1 MYFQESPISFSVIK
15 SATSLTLPSDVSTLT
30 VNKGNNSF
38 NELSA
43 SNFEVKFVDADLVA
57 LGEELTPSIQVV
69 SSGPEH
75 PFVFE
80 IANYSDSST
89 GFITWLLSLDESKTI
104 EPGTYE
110 ITFSV
115 ANKAGQT
122 FTFNN
127 DSQKVT
133 VSVVNNPPSI
143 VLPSA
148 VTTLDRVLTVSSNNG
163 DKFNEISSNSFVV
176 QFNDLDFTST
186 ISENLQL
193 NLLVNGAI
201 ETTSPNFSSSLLETN
216 NIDGY
221 VKFNIQL
228 IKEQN
233 TIGDSYLLE
242 FVVVDS
248 NSNTITFGDDNKV
261 TVKVVQPLPGDL
273 EFSLTNNVSMKE
285 KESKTITVTPLTGSS
300 AFFVN
305 SLTWRVGGYLL
316 ANLPAK
322 LDGLSVVASED
333 GDELNLTLTADY
345 MTATDN
351 SNKDVSITVSA
362 TNSTGESVEELL
374 TVTVEDYKPKFTFIG
389 DAIQNWDSFNLSV
402 QLDENSVD
410 NTKPTIS
417 SFNVDSYDELNI
429 EFTMTENS
437 AGDYSIVVNYTNS
450 DDLNMIALV
459 PLAVTL
465 TDNSGAIY
473 SETFNVWMVPDI
485 VLQPMVEKKTKTQ
498 QIVYNDV
505 TGTGL
510 TVDLPV
516 KTGDYLNTYSS
527 INMQNISI
535 NLSTAPG
542 DLVEHG
548 PDPIGNDSRAFKE
561 FKVEIATSFAGTQV
575 ISDLDII
582 VYNDQDLDGIHDLL
596 DFDNDNDGISDSQEN
611 EFYDNGYDRND
622 PNKPIEFDVD
632 EVREKVFKEITFF
645 GTQFGK
651 TRFVSCN
658 FKGAL
663 FKECT
668 FVGAQNKFLN
678 CNMNNVRFEN
688 IVGSDGA
695 IMKSLTTFRQHL
707 RVSEEVFKINFNIEV
722 ETGETKYVF
731 TITLKDTGLPRLV
744 KNNVSVLNAK
754 EIYSVVFFKIYN
766 ADELTFPDL
775 PTNNDYYNKLL
786 TEHQLLIKTDNTY
799 TLKINTVGEGAEL
812 STFNGEVA
820 NVPDSGSLLLRSQF
834 EFFENT
840 NLPTNFTHV
849 RILSEPTGL
858 EIHLMISFIL
868 LETLLKKLKV

>member
-1 MYFQESPISFSVIK
+1 M
-15 SATSLTLPSDVSTLT
+15 
-30 VNKGNNSF
+30 
-38 NELSA
+38 
-43 SNFEVKFVDADLVA
+43 
-57 LGEELTPSIQVV
+57 
-69 SSGPEH
+69 
-75 PFVFE
+75 
-80 IANYSDSST
+80 
-89 GFITWLLSLDESKTI
+89 
-104 EPGTYE
+104 
-110 ITFSV
+110 
-115 ANKAGQT
+115 
-122 FTFNN
+122 
-127 DSQKVT
+127 
-133 VSVVNNPPSI
+133 
-143 VLPSA
+143 
-148 VTTLDRVLTVSSNNG
+148 
-163 DKFNEISSNSFVV
+163 
-176 QFNDLDFTST
+176 
-186 ISENLQL
+186 
-193 NLLVNGAI
+193 NGAI

-535 NLSTAPG
+535 NLSTAPD

-622 PNKPIEFDVD
+622 PNKPIEFDD
-632 EVREKVFKEITFF
+632 EVRK
-645 GTQFGK
+645 
-651 TRFVSCN
+651 
-658 FKGAL
+658 
-663 FKECT
+663 
-668 FVGAQNKFLN
+668 
-678 CNMNNVRFEN
+678 
-688 IVGSDGA
+688 
-695 IMKSLTTFRQHL
+695 
-707 RVSEEVFKINFNIEV
+707 
-722 ETGETKYVF
+722 KY
-731 TITLKDTGLPRLV
+731 
-744 KNNVSVLNAK
+744 
-754 EIYSVVFFKIYN
+754 
-766 ADELTFPDL
+766 
-775 PTNNDYYNKLL
+775 
-786 TEHQLLIKTDNTY
+786 
-799 TLKINTVGEGAEL
+799 
-812 STFNGEVA
+812 
-820 NVPDSGSLLLRSQF
+820 
-834 EFFENT
+834 
-840 NLPTNFTHV
+840 
-849 RILSEPTGL
+849 
-858 EIHLMISFIL
+858 
-868 LETLLKKLKV
+868 LKKLHSLVHNLEKLDLFPVISKAHYLKNVHL